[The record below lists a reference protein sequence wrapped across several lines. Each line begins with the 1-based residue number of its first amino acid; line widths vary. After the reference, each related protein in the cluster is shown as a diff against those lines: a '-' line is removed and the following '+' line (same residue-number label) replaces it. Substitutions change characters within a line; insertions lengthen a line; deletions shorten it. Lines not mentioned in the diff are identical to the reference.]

1 MQQGNSHSNTQFLLN
16 IQQQIALGNAQAFR
30 ALYDLYFQKL
40 WQFAKA
46 IVKTKDSATEV
57 VDEVF
62 VNIWRNKASIQKIEN
77 LKVYLYTATRNKAL
91 TFLSKQA
98 QQKLFNPFD
107 DANVEIYDELSPDQQ
122 MITTEIFHKIHQA
135 VDNLPPKCKIIF
147 KLVRE
152 EGLKYK
158 EVAKVLQISEN
169 TIDAQMVIAVKKIS
183 EAVKAHFNSFP
194 KSGKK
199 NSSKK

>member
-1 MQQGNSHSNTQFLLN
+1 MQHGNSHSNTQSLIN

-46 IVKTKDSATEV
+46 IVKTKDAAIEV

-62 VNIWRNKASIQKIEN
+62 VSIWRNKETIQKIEN

-91 TFLSKQA
+91 TFLSKRV

-107 DANVEIYDELSPDQQ
+107 DANVEICDELSPDQQ

-135 VDNLPPKCKIIF
+135 VNNLPPKCKIIF

-158 EVAKVLQISEN
+158 EVAQVLQISEN
-169 TIDAQMVIAVKKIS
+169 TVDAQMVIAVKKIS
-183 EAVKAHFNSFP
+183 EAVKVHFNSFP

>member
-1 MQQGNSHSNTQFLLN
+1 MQQANLHSNTQFLLN

-135 VDNLPPKCKIIF
+135 VNHLPPKCKIIF

-169 TIDAQMVIAVKKIS
+169 TVDAQMVVAVKKIS
-183 EAVKAHFNSFP
+183 EAVKVHFNSFP